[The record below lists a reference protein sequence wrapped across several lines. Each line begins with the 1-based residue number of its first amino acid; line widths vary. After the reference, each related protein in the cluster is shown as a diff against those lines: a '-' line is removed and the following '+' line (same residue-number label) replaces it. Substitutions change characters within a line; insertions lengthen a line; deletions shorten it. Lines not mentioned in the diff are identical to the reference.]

1 MLRKDTLAH
10 ERVRGYIDGAGAK
23 SPVGFGNLKQ
33 IHRRTSAPRPA
44 GAFFVPAVRV
54 MAGCAG
60 RPSGLPV
67 PCDIGLPTPHNPSPV
82 FWQELLTVSRNQRSR
97 NHAHNHHH
105 PHQLKRWT
113 PALTHTSEQPAL
125 LLARV
130 IYRKEPKPTHPGSQ
144 PYRGRAHLQ
153 SLLSQHPGRSQWP
166 LCDLN
171 AANQLFEVTL

>member
-33 IHRRTSAPRPA
+33 IHRRASAPRPA

-82 FWQELLTVSRNQRSR
+82 FWQELLTVSTNHRSR

-113 PALTHTSEQPAL
+113 PTLTHTSEQPAL
-125 LLARV
+125 PLALVSTWKKVLSSGGR
-130 IYRKEPKPTHPGSQ
+130 
-144 PYRGRAHLQ
+144 PYPHRSGTGIQ
-153 SLLSQHPGRSQWP
+153 SFLPWPSRSRQWP
-166 LCDLN
+166 LC
-171 AANQLFEVTL
+171 TLSTD